1 MSSKKFK
8 KNRNNNARKNRQL
21 NREGLGALQKCRFFA
36 YLIFVFDILMMFY
49 APIAHLFGA
58 KETQILYAI
67 MLMIGAQAI
76 VGSMHIV
83 KYMTTVEIFLSGR
96 EKDYANMYASRAR
109 FCVLS
114 QFFMITLAIIN
125 HVKFDSGIVNTLLS
139 VVGVTLVVLTLQNI
153 TILQRN
159 YI

>member
-8 KNRNNNARKNRQL
+8 KNRNSNARKNRQL
-21 NREGLGALQKCRFFA
+21 NREGLGALQKCRFFV
-36 YLIFVFDILMMFY
+36 YLTFVFDILMMFY

-96 EKDYANMYASRAR
+96 EKDYA
-109 FCVLS
+109 LG
-114 QFFMITLAIIN
+114 IIN
-125 HVKFDSGIVNTLLS
+125 HVKFDSGIVNMLLS
-139 VVGVTLVVLTLQNI
+139 VGGVTLVVLALQNI